1 MRNKSTICFAIVRYN
16 RLTYQSGG
24 VMAIIRGRGKAETE
38 VAQFES
44 EQSIEDRFA
53 GWGYFLEQ
61 TDFQPGMDLQKA
73 TSLRQT
79 LQDVI
84 ETKAQELESKA
95 HALAVLNRQG
105 RRYCTKSTPIAD

>member
-1 MRNKSTICFAIVRYN
+1 MRTKSMICFAIVRYN

-44 EQSIEDRFA
+44 EQSIEDRFG
-53 GWGYFLEQ
+53 GWGFFLEP
-61 TDFQPGMDLQKA
+61 TDFHPGMDLERA

-79 LQDVI
+79 RQDVI
-84 ETKAQELESKA
+84 ETKAQELATKA
-95 HALAVLNRQG
+95 QELAVLNRQG
-105 RRYCTKSTPIAD
+105 RRYPAKSTPTAD

>member
-1 MRNKSTICFAIVRYN
+1 MRTKSTICFAIVRYN

-24 VMAIIRGRGKAETE
+24 VMAIVKGRGKAETG

-44 EQSIEDRFA
+44 ELSIEDRFA

-79 LQDVI
+79 RQDAI
-84 ETKAQELESKA
+84 ETKTQELESKA
-95 HALAVLNRQG
+95 QALAVPNRQG
-105 RRYCTKSTPIAD
+105 RRYPAKSTPTAE